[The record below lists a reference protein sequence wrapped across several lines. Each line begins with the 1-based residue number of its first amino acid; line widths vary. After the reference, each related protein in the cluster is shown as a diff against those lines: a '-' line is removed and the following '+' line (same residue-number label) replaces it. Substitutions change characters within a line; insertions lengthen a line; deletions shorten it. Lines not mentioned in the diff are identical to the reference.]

1 MFGSWLQEY
10 GIKAEL
16 DLIEGRMTVKTT
28 RKTWDPYIIIKA
40 RDIIVLLGR
49 SVPVEQAVKILKDD
63 VTYELIKVVLL
74 YCVFWSTGWEEYLSV
89 SVSVFDTLLS

>member
-1 MFGSWLQEY
+1 MFGVWLQEY
-10 GIKAEL
+10 GVKPEL
-16 DLIEGRMTVKTT
+16 DLIEGRMIVRTT

-63 VTYELIKVVLL
+63 VTYELIKVILFCLVL
-74 YCVFWSTGWEEYLSV
+74 
-89 SVSVFDTLLS
+89 